1 MILKKE
7 IYKYKSKKFEIE
19 TIQNEQSIKGEY
31 TIFKVRDT
39 TNNIELKYSVANY
52 LLEDKKFTYD
62 DLCSHFLK
70 DTIKSLFNMYR
81 KLTKENENE

>member
-1 MILKKE
+1 MTLKKE

-39 TNNIELKYSVANY
+39 TNNIENTYSVANY
-52 LLEDKKFTYD
+52 ILEDEKFTYD
-62 DLCSHFLK
+62 YLCSQFLK
-70 DTIKSLFNMYR
+70 DTIKILFNMYT
-81 KLTKENENE
+81 KLTKEKKK